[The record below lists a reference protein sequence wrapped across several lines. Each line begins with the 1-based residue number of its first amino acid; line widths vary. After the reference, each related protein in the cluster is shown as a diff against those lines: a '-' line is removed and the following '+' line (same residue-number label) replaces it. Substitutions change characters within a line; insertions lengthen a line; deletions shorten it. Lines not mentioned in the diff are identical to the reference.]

1 MRRFLLLALLP
12 LAGCAAQEGW
22 NPHGAYRQPAYIP
35 PPYLNPGYQMP
46 INRTTTTNC
55 QRYGTETICTTR

>member
-1 MRRFLLLALLP
+1 MRVILLAAALA
-12 LAGCAAQEGW
+12 LAGCAAPPSG
-22 NPHGAYRQPAYIP
+22 PAYYQPQPVYQAP

-55 QRYGTETICTTR
+55 QRYGSEVICTTR